1 MTKKLVLSK
10 TVFENL
16 VKHLVDIEDGK
27 SRLFEKYFLEPSKER
42 NEYEK
47 IFDNYITKI
56 DHLIRST
63 TVTDDA
69 ENCIPFSI
77 IGSEVEVK
85 DIESDEV
92 FKFRIVPPFQENVG
106 STDVSCL
113 SPVGKSLLL
122 KKVGEKAI
130 VNAPAGV
137 FHYQIKSI
145 NLPLQ

>member
-1 MTKKLVLSK
+1 MTKKFVLSR
-10 TVFENL
+10 TMFENL

-27 SRLFEKYFLEPSKER
+27 SKLFEKYFLEPSKER
-42 NEYEK
+42 NEYEE

-56 DHLIRST
+56 DRIIRST

-85 DIESDEV
+85 DTESHET
-92 FKFRIVPPFQENVG
+92 FRFRIVPPFQENVG

-122 KKVGEKAI
+122 KKVGEKAV

-137 FHYQIKSI
+137 FCYQIKSI
-145 NLPLQ
+145 NLPMQ